1 MEWEIGAECLA
12 CVLIVLV
19 LCFSR
24 EKFYTQMPQTR
35 LYYACLG
42 FALFSTLLN
51 IATVV
56 LMGVPSLLPRWLCY
70 TLNMLYFTF
79 FPLLEAALTYY
90 MAYLIH
96 GRGRASRALPY
107 ASASC
112 WPPHWRWCSQTRSQV
127 GCFIWTR
134 RAHMC
139 AAVQPAAVC
148 AAGGVLFVAGDM
160 LYKAVPHGVARHPPN
175 DGHAAP
181 SGDGA
186 GDGAVSVP
194 ARHDDGLYP
203 GVHFAGAVF

>member
-24 EKFYTQMPQTR
+24 ENFIRRCPRRAYTMR
-35 LYYACLG
+35 VWVLR
-42 FALFSTLLN
+42 FSTLLN

-56 LMGVPSLLPRWLCY
+56 LMGVPGLLPRWLCY

-96 GRGRASRALPY
+96 GRGPCFTRVAICLGVMLAAAL
-107 ASASC
+107 AVVFT
-112 WPPHWRWCSQTRSQV
+112 TRSQV

-139 AAVQPAAVC
+139 AVRTTGCCMRCWWRAVC
-148 AAGGVLFVAGDM
+148 CW
-160 LYKAVPHGVARHPPN
+160 
-175 DGHAAP
+175 
-181 SGDGA
+181 
-186 GDGAVSVP
+186 
-194 ARHDDGLYP
+194 
-203 GVHFAGAVF
+203 